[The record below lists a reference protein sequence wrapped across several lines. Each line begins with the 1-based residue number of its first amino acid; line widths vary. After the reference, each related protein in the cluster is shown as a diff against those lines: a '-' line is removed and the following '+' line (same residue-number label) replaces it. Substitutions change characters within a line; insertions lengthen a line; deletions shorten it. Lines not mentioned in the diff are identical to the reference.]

1 MEANAVTINI
11 AVPELDVERVR
22 GEFPALHQQV
32 HGKPLVYLDSA
43 ASAQKPTQVIE
54 AVDHY
59 YRHDHANVHRGVH
72 ALSERATNAYEGARE
87 TARQFL
93 NAESVSEIVFVR
105 GTTEG
110 INLVAQSYGRSRLGA
125 GDEVLITE
133 MEHHSNIVPWQLL
146 CEQTGATLK
155 WVPINDCGELVLDEY
170 QRLLSDKTQIVAITH
185 VSNALGTIVPV
196 QDMVAQAH
204 AAGAVVVIDGAQAVP
219 HLDVDVRAIDAD
231 FYTFSGH
238 KVYGPT
244 GIGILYGKQALLD
257 AMPPYQGGGEMI
269 KYVSLERTVYNDLPY
284 KFEAGTPNI
293 AGAVGLGAALQ
304 YVKGYGLAAIAA
316 HERRVLECAQERAES
331 TSGMRLIGTAI
342 HKASIL
348 SFEIDGIHPHDI
360 GTVLDHEGV
369 AVRTGHHCAM
379 PVMQHFNVPATARAS
394 LAMYNTQA
402 DIDALFAGIDKVK
415 EWFK

>member
-11 AVPELDVERVR
+11 AVPELEVERVR

-54 AVDHY
+54 AVDYY

-110 INLVAQSYGRSRLGA
+110 INLVAQSYGRNRLGA

-170 QRLLSDKTQIVAITH
+170 QRLLSDKTRIVAITH

-231 FYTFSGH
+231 FYAFSGH

-316 HERRVLECAQERAES
+316 HEHRVLECAQERAES
-331 TSGMRLIGTAI
+331 TSGMRLIGTAT

>member
-1 MEANAVTINI
+1 MEANALTAN
-11 AVPELDVERVR
+11 AAAAQLDVERVR

-43 ASAQKPTQVIE
+43 ASAQKPSAVIE

-72 ALSERATNAYEGARE
+72 ALSERATNAYEGGREAAR
-87 TARQFL
+87 RFL

-105 GTTEG
+105 GATEG
-110 INLVAQSYGRSRLGA
+110 INLVAQSYGRPRLGV

-155 WVPINDCGELVLDEY
+155 WVPIDDRGELLPDEY
-170 QRLLSDKTQIVAITH
+170 QRLLSDKTRIVAMTH

-196 QDMVAQAH
+196 HDMVVQAH

-219 HLDVDVRAIDAD
+219 HVDVDVRAIDAD

-244 GIGILYGKQALLD
+244 GIGILYGKHALLE

-304 YVKGYGLAAIAA
+304 YVKGYGLDAIAG
-316 HERRVLECAQERAES
+316 HEHRVLEYARQRAES
-331 TSGMRLIGTAI
+331 TPGMKLIGTAA

-379 PVMQHFNVPATARAS
+379 PVMQHFGVPATARAS

-402 DIDALFAGIDKVK
+402 EIDALFAGIDKVK
-415 EWFK
+415 EWFN

>member
-155 WVPINDCGELVLDEY
+155 WVPINDRGELVLDEY
-170 QRLLSDKTQIVAITH
+170 QRLLSDKTRIVAITH

-231 FYTFSGH
+231 FYAFSGH

-316 HERRVLECAQERAES
+316 HEHRVLECAQERAES
-331 TSGMRLIGTAI
+331 TSGMRRIGTAT

>member
-1 MEANAVTINI
+1 
-11 AVPELDVERVR
+11 
-22 GEFPALHQQV
+22 
-32 HGKPLVYLDSA
+32 
-43 ASAQKPTQVIE
+43 
-54 AVDHY
+54 
-59 YRHDHANVHRGVH
+59 
-72 ALSERATNAYEGARE
+72 
-87 TARQFL
+87 
-93 NAESVSEIVFVR
+93 
-105 GTTEG
+105 
-110 INLVAQSYGRSRLGA
+110 
-125 GDEVLITE
+125 
-133 MEHHSNIVPWQLL
+133 VPWQLL

-155 WVPINDCGELVLDEY
+155 WVPINDRGELVLDEY
-170 QRLLSDKTQIVAITH
+170 QRLLSDKTRIVAFTH

-204 AAGAVVVIDGAQAVP
+204 DAGAVVVIDGAQAVP
-219 HLDVDVRAIDAD
+219 HLDVDVCAIDAD
-231 FYTFSGH
+231 FYSFSGH

-244 GIGILYGKQALLD
+244 GIGILYGKQALLE

-293 AGAVGLGAALQ
+293 AGAVGLGAALK
-304 YVKGYGLAAIAA
+304 YVKAYGLDAIAA
-316 HERRVLECAQERAES
+316 HEHRVLQYAQQRAEL
-331 TSGMRLIGTAI
+331 TPGMKLIGTAA

-379 PVMQHFNVPATARAS
+379 PVMQHFKVPATARAS